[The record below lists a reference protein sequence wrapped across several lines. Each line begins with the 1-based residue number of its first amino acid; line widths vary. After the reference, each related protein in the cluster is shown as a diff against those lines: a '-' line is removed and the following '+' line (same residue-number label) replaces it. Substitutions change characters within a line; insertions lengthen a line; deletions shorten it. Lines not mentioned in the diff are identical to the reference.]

1 MKILLRT
8 LVYAGLVCAGTA
20 CKPASS
26 GSSAEKGYEAHVHSH
41 EGHDH
46 SHAGHDHDHDH
57 GHGHSQAAAVSV
69 DGNTIAFSRALQQ
82 KVPFGIET
90 VHYETFGPVIKT
102 VAYVPTRRW
111 RLELLCPL

>member
-1 MKILLRT
+1 MKILVRT

-26 GSSAEKGYEAHVHSH
+26 GRSAEKGYEAHVHSH

-46 SHAGHDHDHDH
+46 DHDHDHEGHRHEGHDHDHA
-57 GHGHSQAAAVSV
+57 GHHHSHAAAASV

-82 KVPFGIET
+82 KV
-90 VHYETFGPVIKT
+90 
-102 VAYVPTRRW
+102 
-111 RLELLCPL
+111 